1 MKGVKLESCAST
13 ADAMQKVQE
22 MDRDDVAA
30 IGNASSGKLYGLQAI
45 QGNIANQSENHT
57 RFIVVCNSRQ
67 HRKPNRKPYSLYRG

>member
-13 ADAMQKVQE
+13 ADAMQQVQE

-45 QGNIANQSENHT
+45 QGTSQTKPKTILALSWLLVNRLKFLL
-57 RFIVVCNSRQ
+57 RFQ
-67 HRKPNRKPYSLYRG
+67 QKPH